1 MNRKTTWFIYAP
13 FLAILFWLIYAYAPF
28 FLGEA
33 NLKSKFSSL
42 LSYRQNQQKEK
53 LDTLVKQ
60 VYGDKIDLSTF
71 FNELEAEEQV
81 YLFENGKLVF
91 WPKSPKLD
99 GIVHARYPTFQ
110 VLVGKFERPMLV
122 ASSRK
127 TIDDR
132 LATIIVAEQVSR
144 SSAFFQPAWY
154 ALESV
159 IGLKKGVPVFD
170 EDKLNLLQIE
180 TQRQFFTLIYLWLFS
195 LLFCLS
201 ITRAFVFG
209 RLQFLLATVFGFK
222 LLNGIFYPSLS
233 KQISLFDP
241 KVFAF
246 NIYLNSMFD
255 LVLMVLLGVV
265 LLAIFLQ
272 RKKSGFVSWLNRHS
286 GNQGFVFSA
295 ALTALFYFL
304 IELQIQALRSIYDF
318 SHIQSFEGYFNANG
332 LLLAYLAFLLFFRF
346 AVLGFAARFLHFG
359 SLKKKL
365 TFLGIFLGLVGF
377 FGVLFDLGATY
388 LWLSLPSAGILLF
401 SGFGRAFSRFQYR
414 AYIYFLLY
422 LLVSVAGLFASFQSV
437 GQGAQTYF
445 SKLESKIE
453 FGKEISEF
461 YVKELG
467 QKLSQEDNLDSLF
480 LVRAQ
485 QYVEQVNKNQ
495 DNLFRIH
502 FLPRPESNQNLLPNE
517 STFLRSE
524 QVFSTFSLDVR
535 NNQNRLSGK
544 LFAEFDLPS
553 LLNLI
558 IKDVEP
564 GSEFAI
570 SKRGNIVFST
580 GSFEFND
587 LVSQLGSQKV
597 FFKRS
602 VKQDENYEMVS
613 YHVGNSFYF
622 HYASRKPDPEDVF
635 VIGLVYVTMVFGI
648 FILFVLIIKVLFRFR
663 WSSLPFLFRIQSF
676 LNLSFFLPVLSIF
689 LVFQIVFY
697 PSLRKL
703 VYVFVVNYFTNQN
716 MGAGNKQF
724 VGFVASYQQNGRLA
738 NTNYSGNVFPNL
750 LPFNEYYRLSVLNDS
765 KPNLDNASNCIF
777 VKQCDP
783 VCGIKGYSIFFLL
796 PTIDSFYSSYYK
808 IILITISSVFLV
820 FVFFSFSV
828 SQSIVLP
835 FNRFSGMLKS
845 ISLNNLSFINE
856 RVSDEFDRIFKVFNK
871 LIFKIKE
878 DKRKLETTERELAW
892 KDVARQVAHE
902 VKNPLTPLR
911 LNLQMLEQRLKNS
924 EVENKDALVKYF
936 PGLFQQ
942 IDALDNI
949 ATEFAT
955 FSRLPNPQ
963 REGCDLVNFLD
974 NLLRFF
980 NQANAVEIG
989 FQANSTDAWIQT
1001 DPNMLGRALTNL
1013 MLNAIQSSANAK
1025 VMLNLEVGI
1034 KHCLITVSDNGSGI
1048 PEELQPKIFTLFFT
1062 TKTGGSGIGLAM
1074 MKRDIEALG
1083 GKVWFESN
1091 QEVGTTFFIE
1101 LPFSS

>member
-1 MNRKTTWFIYAP
+1 MSIKKAWFIYVP
-13 FLAILFWLIYAYAPF
+13 FVAIFLWLVYAYAPF
-28 FLGEA
+28 FASEKALTTK
-33 NLKSKFSSL
+33 LSSL
-42 LSYRQNQQKEK
+42 LHHRLIKQQQQIDS
-53 LDTLVKQ
+53 LAKQ
-60 VYGDKIDLSTF
+60 VYADKKDLS
-71 FNELEAEEQV
+71 NLYDDLEAEDQV
-81 YLFENGKLVF
+81 YLYENRKLVF

-99 GIVHARYPTFQ
+99 GIVHARYPAFQ

-127 TIDDR
+127 TIGDKQIT
-132 LATIIVAEQVSR
+132 LVVAEEVSR
-144 SSAFFQPAWY
+144 SAAFFQPVWL
-154 ALESV
+154 ALTSV
-159 IGLKKGVPVFD
+159 NGLKLGIPIFD
-170 EDKLNLLQIE
+170 EDKLNLELIE
-180 TQRQFFTLIYLWLFS
+180 TQRLFFTLIYLWLFCF
-195 LLFCLS
+195 LFCLS
-201 ITRAFVFG
+201 IVRALTQG
-209 RLQFLLATVFGFK
+209 GLHFLFATVSGYK
-222 LLNGIFYPSLS
+222 LLNGIIYTSLS

-246 NIYLNSMFD
+246 NIFLNSMFD
-255 LVLMVLLGVV
+255 LVLMVLLGLV

-272 RKKSGFVSWLNRHS
+272 RKKSGFLSWLNRHS
-286 GNQGFVFSA
+286 GHKGFVFSA

-304 IELQIQALRSIYDF
+304 IELQIQSLRSIYDF

-346 AVLGFAARFLHFG
+346 AVLGFAARNLYFSSWKRKFA
-359 SLKKKL
+359 
-365 TFLGIFLGLVGF
+365 FMGIFLVLVVVLGL
-377 FGVLFDLGATY
+377 LFDLGAAY
-388 LWLSLPSAGILLF
+388 LLLSLPSAGILLL
-401 SGFGRAFSRFQYR
+401 SEFGRAFSRFQYR
-414 AYIYFLLY
+414 AYMFFLVY

-437 GQGAQTYF
+437 PQGTQTYF

-467 QKLSQEDNLDSLF
+467 QKLSLEGNPDSLF

-485 QYVEQVNKNQ
+485 EYVEQVNKNQ

-502 FLPRPESNQNLLPNE
+502 FLPGAEFSQNLAPTE
-517 STFLRSE
+517 KSFLGSE

-535 NNQNRLSGK
+535 NNQKRLLGK
-544 LFAEFDLPS
+544 LFAEFGLPS

-580 GSFEFND
+580 GSSEFND

-648 FILFVLIIKVLFRFR
+648 FILIVLIIKVLFWFR

-716 MGAGNKQF
+716 IGAGNKQF
-724 VGFVASYQQNGRLA
+724 VGFVASYQQNGRLS
-738 NTNYSGNVFPNL
+738 NTNYAGNVFPDL
-750 LPFNEYYRLSVLNDS
+750 LPFNEYYRLSVMNDS

-783 VCGIKGYSIFFLL
+783 LCGIKAYSIFFLL
-796 PTIDSFYSSYYK
+796 PTIDSFYSNYYK

-871 LIFKIKE
+871 LIFKIQE

-942 IDALDNI
+942 IDALDSI

-963 REGCDLVNFLD
+963 LESLDLVEFLT
-974 NLLRFF
+974 NLVRFF
-980 NQANAVEIG
+980 NQTNAAEIG
-989 FQANSTDAWIQT
+989 FQSNAQTKWLQTDA
-1001 DPNMLGRALTNL
+1001 NMLGRALTNL
-1013 MLNAIQSSANAK
+1013 MLNAIQSAENAS
-1025 VMLNLEVGI
+1025 VVLNLEVSG
-1034 KHCLITVSDNGSGI
+1034 KQCLVTVSDNGPGI
-1048 PEELQPKIFTLFFT
+1048 PIELQPKVFTLFFT
-1062 TKTGGSGIGLAM
+1062 TKSGGSGIGLAM

-1091 QEVGTTFFIE
+1091 KEVGTTFFIE
-1101 LPFSS
+1101 LPFSE